1 MCPNPPYPC
10 SCSFEG
16 WSGTGGIYSGSNLT
30 YADGKVTKFTV
41 TGVDASTQSG
51 NIWFAVNRKL
61 PVPTGS
67 CGTYASATETTP
79 VTWTWS
85 GATGIQV
92 KDTTDFSEAGGSWWY
107 NTSATSPL
115 QVHHDVNNTG
125 ATPGI
130 PPGRPV
136 YARTT
141 NDFITDFSESGTITC
156 PTPTGILTP
165 TPTPTPTPTVP
176 ITPTVTLPPPV
187 IPTPEYCEY

>member
-1 MCPNPPYPC
+1 
-10 SCSFEG
+10 

-92 KDTTDFSEAGGSWWY
+92 KDTTD
-107 NTSATSPL
+107 
-115 QVHHDVNNTG
+115 
-125 ATPGI
+125 
-130 PPGRPV
+130 
-136 YARTT
+136 
-141 NDFITDFSESGTITC
+141 
-156 PTPTGILTP
+156 
-165 TPTPTPTPTVP
+165 
-176 ITPTVTLPPPV
+176 
-187 IPTPEYCEY
+187 